1 MIRAAVALVVAT
13 LTCAGVAGA
22 ADWPLFGQNAAH
34 SGVAQDRAL
43 SPGNVTNLKV
53 RWHIALGAVADSA
66 PIVVGNRLYVTDRN
80 GTTYGID
87 VVNGHILWRFTTQ
100 GPKITTSVPAYDEAT
115 HALYVGGVDGAL
127 HKLDPA
133 TGSEQRGNGF
143 PASITLAPETEK
155 DASPLNLANGYL
167 YAQTSGYIGDAT
179 PYVGH
184 IVAIRLSDGDKRVF
198 NTLCSDKKELIE
210 PQSCSAQR
218 SGMWSR
224 AGVVVDPDP
233 SMHGRIYGAS
243 GNAPFDAKAGN
254 YGDTIVSLNADA
266 TRLIGYETPD
276 NYAQLD
282 ADDADVGSSSPAL
295 LPRLND
301 SATPLLAVQ
310 AGKDRVLRLFDRSR
324 LAGLGAPLQTVKLS
338 AGLFSAPA
346 VWEDNGTPY
355 VFLGLADGVR
365 AFHVAT
371 RNRETRL
378 EPAWQTSLS
387 LGREGSSPVVA
398 GGVLFIATNAGLV
411 ALNAQTGQQLW
422 TSDAL
427 GAIHWESPAVSSGAI
442 YCSDESGALTAFALP
457 PRGR

>member
-13 LTCAGVAGA
+13 LSCAGVAGA

-310 AGKDRVLRLFDRSR
+310 AGKDRVLRLFDRSH

-346 VWEDNGTPY
+346 
-355 VFLGLADGVR
+355 
-365 AFHVAT
+365 
-371 RNRETRL
+371 
-378 EPAWQTSLS
+378 
-387 LGREGSSPVVA
+387 
-398 GGVLFIATNAGLV
+398 
-411 ALNAQTGQQLW
+411 
-422 TSDAL
+422 
-427 GAIHWESPAVSSGAI
+427 
-442 YCSDESGALTAFALP
+442 
-457 PRGR
+457 